1 MFLALTLV
9 AVLFQQSTR
18 DASISGASWLCLP
31 LSVVAV
37 WEFCL
42 SLGRLIGIV
51 APNLGNYPSGNCT
64 NKVKHSFQNT
74 ELRQLRSDTPAAK
87 FQYIVPSQ
95 SLVNL
100 VAS

>member
-1 MFLALTLV
+1 M
-9 AVLFQQSTR
+9 
-18 DASISGASWLCLP
+18 I
-31 LSVVAV
+31 

-42 SLGRLIGIV
+42 SLGRLIRIV

-100 VAS
+100 VASWRRPRC